1 MKTVARW
8 WTVGFV
14 CFVTVGC
21 ASTKQYVVIPNQSAI
36 VEDPEK
42 ARIYV
47 LRPVSLGG
55 AVPMKVQDGETVVG
69 VTGPKGALCWE
80 REPGPV
86 DISSHAENVDHLKI
100 NTEKGMVYYLL
111 QRVKMGFMIART
123 KLEQMSKEEGETNLK
138 KCKIPSTVSAQ
149 KTSAPAKAK
158 SATEY

>member
-1 MKTVARW
+1 M
-8 WTVGFV
+8 GFV

-47 LRPVSLGG
+47 LRPVSIGG
-55 AVPMKVQDGETVVG
+55 VVPMEVQDGEIVVG
-69 VTGPKGALCWE
+69 ETGPRGALCWE
-80 REPGPV
+80 RDPGPA
-86 DISSHAENVDHLKI
+86 DITSHAENVDFLRI
-100 NTEKGMVYYLL
+100 ETEKGIVYYLL

-123 KLEQMSKEEGETNLK
+123 KLEQISKEEGETNLK